1 MEKQKTARTEGE
13 ALAMRVST
21 NTVIL
26 NCILAGGKL
35 AAGIV
40 AHSGAMISDAVHSAS
55 DVLSTFV
62 VMLGIHMAAKPA
74 DEGHQYGHDR
84 IECVVGAVLGVMLG
98 LVGVGIGVSAIQ
110 TISSNKPIA
119 MPGVLAL
126 VAAVVS
132 VVVKEGMYW
141 YTIAAAK
148 KLSSPALKADAWH
161 HRSDALSSIGSFAG
175 ILGARLGF
183 VRLDAIASLI
193 ICLFILKVAVDIFRD
208 AMNRMVDKAC
218 DEATEDSMRR
228 IMLGVPGVISVDI
241 LQTRVFGAK
250 IYVDVE
256 ISAEGDL
263 PLTEAHGIAERV
275 HHAIEKDFPTVK
287 HCMVHV
293 NPADVPTAKADAACV
308 SLSGEPAPADAA
320 RPETPKDE

>member
-1 MEKQKTARTEGE
+1 MENQKKKAHSAEKS
-13 ALAMRVST
+13 LAMRVST

-26 NCILAGGKL
+26 NLLLSIGKL
-35 AAGIV
+35 AAGIF

-62 VMLGIHMAAKPA
+62 VILGIHMASKPA
-74 DEGHQYGHDR
+74 DEQHQYGHER
-84 IECVVGAVLGVMLG
+84 MECVVGVILAVMLG
-98 LVGVGIGVSAIQ
+98 IVGAGIGWSAIQ
-110 TISSNKPIA
+110 TISSNAPIA
-119 MPGVLAL
+119 VPGMLAL

-132 VVVKEGMYW
+132 IVVKEGMYW

-183 VRLDAIASLI
+183 VRMDAIASLI
-193 ICLFILKVAVDIFRD
+193 ICAFILKVAVDIFRD
-208 AMNRMVDKAC
+208 GMDRMVDRAC
-218 DEATEDSMRR
+218 DEPTEKRMSDVISS
-228 IMLGVPGVISVDI
+228 VPGVMSVDV
-241 LQTRVFGAK
+241 LQTRIFGAK

-256 ISAEGDL
+256 ISAEGDI
-263 PLTEAHGIAERV
+263 PLTDAHAIAERV
-275 HHAIEKDFPTVK
+275 HHAIEQDFPNVK

-293 NPADVPTAKADAACV
+293 NPAGDAPEGKAADA
-308 SLSGEPAPADAA
+308 
-320 RPETPKDE
+320 